1 MSIARRHFLIFI
13 ARKISKKDLRLYNFK
28 WITNFK
34 WSIVWSKEELNMSRR
49 GENIHKRKD
58 KRWEGRYIKGYDS
71 ITGKALYASVYGKT
85 YMDVKQKMLEI
96 NRIGIDNSVSKTE
109 RKRTF
114 REVLYLW
121 LENRRVKLKSQTYS
135 KYYNM
140 IELHIIQ
147 ELGCIPIC
155 ELTAMQI
162 NQFLLKKRSVGKIG
176 SEGGLSASSVQ
187 TISFIISSAI
197 RFGIQQGYCTALKG
211 EVLKIPKKKNE
222 LEIMSLQQQN
232 EFMLW
237 LLNDIDS
244 RRIGVILALY
254 AGLRIGEVCGLAW
267 DDINFETKTLH
278 IHHTLERIRVIDCD
292 EDSNKT
298 KLQLCETKSLSSNR
312 VIPLSEALA
321 DLLKKCRLISVGR
334 FVVTGN
340 TYEFIDPRTFQYWYT
355 KLLSD
360 YGMPHFNYHSLRHT
374 FATRCIESGMDVKT
388 LSELLGHSSVNIT
401 LNTYVHSSMNHKRTQ
416 LTNMHSFCGQNC
428 GQQ

>member
-1 MSIARRHFLIFI
+1 
-13 ARKISKKDLRLYNFK
+13 
-28 WITNFK
+28 
-34 WSIVWSKEELNMSRR
+34 MSRR

-58 KRWEGRYIKGYDS
+58 KRWEGRYIKGYDL

-96 NRIGIDNSVSKTE
+96 NRIGIDNSIPKANL
-109 RKRTF
+109 KRTF

-121 LENRRVKLKSQTYS
+121 LENRRVKLKTQTYS
-135 KYYNM
+135 KYYNL

-147 ELGCIPIC
+147 DLGCIPVC
-155 ELTAMQI
+155 ELTSVRI
-162 NQFLLKKRSVGKIG
+162 NQFLLKKRSVGKTG
-176 SEGGLSASSVQ
+176 SECGLSASSVQ

-197 RFGIQQGYCTALKG
+197 RFAVQQGYCPALKG

-232 EFMLW
+232 DFMLW
-237 LLNDIDS
+237 LFKDIDT
-244 RRIGVILALY
+244 RKVGVILALL
-254 AGLRIGEVCGLAW
+254 AGLRIGEVCGLMW
-267 DDINFETKTLH
+267 EDIDFETKTLH
-278 IHHTLERIRVIDCD
+278 VHHTLERIRIIDCD
-292 EDSNKT
+292 LNGNKT
-298 KLQLCETKSLSSNR
+298 KLELCETKSISSNR
-312 VIPLSEALA
+312 IIPLSDSLI
-321 DLLKKCRLISVGR
+321 DLLEKCKMLSVGR